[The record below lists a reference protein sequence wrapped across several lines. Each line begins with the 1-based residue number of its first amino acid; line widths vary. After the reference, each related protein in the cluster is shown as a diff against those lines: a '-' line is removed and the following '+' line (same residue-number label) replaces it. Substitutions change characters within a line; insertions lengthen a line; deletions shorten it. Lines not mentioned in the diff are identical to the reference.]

1 MWFGIS
7 SLPSKGL
14 LRHHFESLIMACA
27 HQCVLLVLK
36 DFRRSEQC
44 KTRFWTK
51 EREPRKTG
59 LEVGRLPLSHTQQ
72 ARSCLVSHVTCFTYT
87 YILDMC
93 SLVTLFPF
101 FPLFPENSNDVLEE
115 NNHKVGYKN
124 DADNIIQN
132 KFLQGCNLPPLISF
146 WQLEW
151 CVLNTFLFYV
161 GLSKPP
167 QLPTDPDLYK

>member
-1 MWFGIS
+1 LFWKTSGGQNS
-7 SLPSKGL
+7 AKPG
-14 LRHHFESLIMACA
+14 FEQKKES
-27 HQCVLLVLK
+27 QG
-36 DFRRSEQC
+36 RRG
-44 KTRFWTK
+44 W
-51 EREPRKTG
+51 
-59 LEVGRLPLSHTQQ
+59 RLAEPLSHTQQ

-87 YILDMC
+87 YILDLC

-161 GLSKPP
+161 GLSKQP
-167 QLPTDPDLYK
+167 QLPADPDLYK